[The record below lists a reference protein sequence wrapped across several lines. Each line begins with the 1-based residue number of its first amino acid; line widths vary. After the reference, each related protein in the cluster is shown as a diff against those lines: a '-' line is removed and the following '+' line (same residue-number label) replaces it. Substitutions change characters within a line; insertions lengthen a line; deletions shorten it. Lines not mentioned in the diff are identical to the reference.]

1 MLDTRMCPISIW
13 KSKGHQLRFFWKL
26 SVYTHTH
33 IGIMCLGVG
42 QFSRVIVLE
51 INTKMYE
58 FILAVITQA
67 NYITSNHL
75 LLIELAD

>member
-1 MLDTRMCPISIW
+1 M
-13 KSKGHQLRFFWKL
+13 
-26 SVYTHTH
+26 YTHTH
-33 IGIMCLGVG
+33 IGVMCLGVG